1 MAVCSQCNGETPDGT
16 TFCVNCG
23 NKMPASAGAQST
35 QFGMPL
41 LRPAAAPASERAGG
55 PATTQFGPDEI
66 AALALAAQE
75 AGLEESEPL
84 KPSLMAGLPRPPVS
98 SAPSPLTA
106 STGLKAPITPKP
118 MPAFSPKPAP
128 APGTGSPTAPAA
140 RRTVMGMPL
149 MGASAPPM
157 AEEPELPT
165 APAPTAPA
173 TGGPIELGGASA
185 ILSMDSLVNDLLN
198 APPVSAP
205 AASGPTASAA
215 SGPTAP
221 TPEPAFAPT
230 QTAPVAPAQAQAV
243 TAGSAPSAGATIS
256 KPITEPKPAV
266 RVRRDALPTQDTA
279 PTDVDVPR
287 TNTADLQVP
296 TKSMWPVVIGVVVL
310 VAAVA
315 AFFLLRG

>member
-41 LRPAAAPASERAGG
+41 LRPAAAPASERTGG

-128 APGTGSPTAPAA
+128 AAGAGSSAAPAA

-149 MGASAPPM
+149 MGASAPPV

-165 APAPTAPA
+165 APAPTAAA
-173 TGGPIELGGASA
+173 TGGSIELGGASA

-205 AASGPTASAA
+205 AASGATAA

-221 TPEPAFAPT
+221 APEPAFAPT
-230 QTAPVAPAQAQAV
+230 ETAPVAAAQAQPV
-243 TAGSAPSAGATIS
+243 TAASAPSASATPPNAAS
-256 KPITEPKPAV
+256 EPKPAV
-266 RVRRDALPTQDTA
+266 RVRRDPLPTQDTA
-279 PTDVDVPR
+279 PTGVDAPR

-296 TKSMWPVVIGVVVL
+296 TKSMLPVVIGIVVL